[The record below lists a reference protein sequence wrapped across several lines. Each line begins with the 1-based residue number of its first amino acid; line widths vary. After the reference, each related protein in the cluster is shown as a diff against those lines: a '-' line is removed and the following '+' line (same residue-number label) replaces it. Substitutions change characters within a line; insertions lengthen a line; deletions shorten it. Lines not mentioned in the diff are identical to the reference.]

1 MSLDPP
7 PRMDGPGG
15 WERDGTGPMDQE
27 AINRDVAAYQLPPA
41 TPEQLAR
48 HLPDWAASFML
59 DDEAQD
65 SYERERSTEAAAA
78 YRAVAGRSWEALDAG
93 DGSAEGDD
101 SAGLSAFTPEEV
113 AEDYGLPLET
123 VVMELGH
130 LGIDLSTVRP
140 SESPIRSFC
149 STQQIKDLLQFV
161 ATTDPIA
168 AREALADST
177 LEELSAEQPLSAEA
191 LSDLCE
197 QHGIPLVLGV
207 QTRLPT
213 VDFAA
218 LVAYAEREA
227 AFL

>member
-1 MSLDPP
+1 
-7 PRMDGPGG
+7 MDGPGG